1 MTVLES
7 KRPPAPVFTTPPTTT
22 TPTKKPVVPRPAAP
36 CRVDQATCQSGEC
49 IPRDY
54 ICDGE
59 PDCSDGS
66 DESRCGTSGK
76 VARAAAPAPA
86 PDSGRITPVVSR
98 RHPVSLRA
106 Q

>member
-1 MTVLES
+1 MTILES
-7 KRPPAPVFTTPPTTT
+7 KQAPPPVFTTPPTTT
-22 TPTKKPVVPRPAAP
+22 TPAKKPVVPGPAGP

-66 DESRCGTSGK
+66 DESRCGTGGK
-76 VARAAAPAPA
+76 VTHAAA
-86 PDSGRITPVVSR
+86 PDSGVRLNHPR
-98 RHPVSLRA
+98 YLPDRHPVSLRA